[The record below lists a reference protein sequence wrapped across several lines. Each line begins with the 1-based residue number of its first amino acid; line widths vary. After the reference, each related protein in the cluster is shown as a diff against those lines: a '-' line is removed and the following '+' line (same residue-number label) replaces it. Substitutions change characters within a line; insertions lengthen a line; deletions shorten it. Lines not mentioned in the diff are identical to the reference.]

1 MIDKSNIW
9 MVIKNNDDLEY
20 AKKIIGNP
28 EDYKSIQ
35 INYKRLKQ
43 LLKFDYIQI
52 GDYKGEYEDILG
64 AIQIDNY
71 FLSVEGFNPKIIL
84 KNQYFKSFFK
94 YLIKWLKLKMLSI
107 FTFYY
112 SENKHIV
119 ALEIEGIKGVIAR
132 AYWSGQNV

>member
-9 MVIKNNDDLEY
+9 MVIENNDDLEY

-28 EDYKSIQ
+28 EEYKSIQ

-43 LLKFDYIQI
+43 LLKFDYIEI
-52 GDYKGEYEDILG
+52 GDYKGKYEDILG

-71 FLSVEGFNPKIIL
+71 LLSVEGFNPKIIL
-84 KNQYFKSFFK
+84 KNEYFKPFFK
-94 YLIKWLKLKMLSI
+94 YLTKGLKLKISSI

-112 SENKHIV
+112 SENKHV
-119 ALEIEGIKGVIAR
+119 VVLEIEGRKGIIAV